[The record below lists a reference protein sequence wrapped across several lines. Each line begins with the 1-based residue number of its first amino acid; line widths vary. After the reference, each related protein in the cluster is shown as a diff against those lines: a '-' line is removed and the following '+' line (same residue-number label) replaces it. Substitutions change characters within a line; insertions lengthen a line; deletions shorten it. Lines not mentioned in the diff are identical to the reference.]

1 MRETVDVAAF
11 VKKRWLSMVAALI
24 ICICAGFGYAWSVLQ
39 TPIIAVHQ
47 WPDSQVSLTYTITV
61 LCSTMAPLLF
71 GAVIRKLNTRT
82 CVVVGAVL
90 IGVGLFC
97 TGWMSGG
104 VWQLYLCYGVL
115 SGLGTGFVYP
125 TLMSYVVRLF
135 PEKSGMASGLGTAA
149 YGSGAIIWA
158 PVASALIEGVSLRA
172 AFCVLG
178 VGFLVVILAGAF
190 LLREPPEGFRES
202 LCGTAGPKAAQ
213 SEGVNLRRSEMVKT
227 LPFYMMVVIF
237 TCGLVAGVIVIS
249 QASPI
254 LQSAYG
260 FTAGSAAVFVSVF
273 AACNM
278 AGRFLWGSLSDR
290 MGIRQ
295 VMIAVFVVCIL
306 SMVVLALVG
315 NTVVAVI
322 AMAVAASCYG
332 GFASVLTPLTAKV
345 FGAKYVTEN
354 YGVMYIVFGL
364 ASLIG
369 PVLAVQFKAAGGGSY
384 TGAFVAA
391 AVLAALGLVLTLA
404 VKLTVRKGSTREK

>member
-1 MRETVDVAAF
+1 MIASLV
-11 VKKRWLSMVAALI
+11 
-24 ICICAGFGYAWSVLQ
+24 ICVCAGVGYAWSVLQ
-39 TPIIAVHQ
+39 TPIIAAHQ
-47 WPDSQVSLTYTITV
+47 WPDHQVSLTYTITV

-71 GAVIRKLNTRT
+71 GSLIRKMRTRT
-82 CVVVGAVL
+82 CIILGAIL
-90 IGVGLFC
+90 FGGGLFL

-104 VWQLYLCYGVL
+104 IWQLYLFYGVT
-115 SGLGTGFVYP
+115 SGLGTGFIYP
-125 TLMSYVVRLF
+125 TLMAYVVRLF
-135 PEKSGMASGLGTAA
+135 PERSGMASGLGTAA

-158 PVASALIEGVSLRA
+158 PAAAALIEGASLRT

-178 VGFLVVILAGAF
+178 AGFLVLILAGTA
-190 LLREPPEGFRES
+190 LLRDPPEDFRQQ
-202 LCGTAGPKAAQ
+202 LCSGYDPKAADE
-213 SEGVNLRRSEMVKT
+213 SGVNLRRGEMVKT
-227 LPFYMMVVIF
+227 LLFYVMAVIF

-260 FTAGSAAVFVSVF
+260 FSSGTAAVFVSVF

-290 MGIRQ
+290 MGIRS
-295 VMIAVFVVCIL
+295 VMVTVFIVCIL
-306 SMVVLALVG
+306 SMAVLALVD
-315 NTVVAVI
+315 NTAAAVT
-322 AMAVAASCYG
+322 AMAAAASCYG

-369 PVLAVQFKAAGGGSY
+369 PVLAVRFKAAGSGGY

-391 AVLAALGLVLTLA
+391 GVLAALGLLFTCV
-404 VKLTVRKGSTREK
+404 VKLNVRKDHAHEK